1 MAMLEPPSS
10 RQDRSWPTQS
20 QSPPPAFAGSMFAHA
35 GSLAHPAGTGHH
47 AMRFREVQF
56 APDHE
61 KRQSRRRGLRCT
73 MLLSENKAG
82 SDVRPK
88 TIPAHCCNVS
98 DTGLYCLVPVG
109 YGVRKGQR
117 YTFQLNLTEPGP
129 ESANYQ
135 IVTQQGVIVRTESL
149 ISAEGRSEQLGI
161 GVRLVGL
168 RCGLVPM
175 PEHL

>member
-1 MAMLEPPSS
+1 
-10 RQDRSWPTQS
+10 
-20 QSPPPAFAGSMFAHA
+20 
-35 GSLAHPAGTGHH
+35 
-47 AMRFREVQF
+47 MRFREVQF

-73 MLLSENKAG
+73 MLLSENKTG

-129 ESANYQ
+129 ESANCQ
-135 IVTQQGVIVRTESL
+135 IVTQRGVIVRTEPL